1 MHKID
6 HFAIGATSLDAGVD
20 ALEPTL
26 GVRVPRWQQTYVNEY
41 AQLCD
46 AVRQ

>member
-26 GVRVPRWQQTYVNEY
+26 AFEY
-41 AQLCD
+41 QMATNI
-46 AVRQ
+46 R